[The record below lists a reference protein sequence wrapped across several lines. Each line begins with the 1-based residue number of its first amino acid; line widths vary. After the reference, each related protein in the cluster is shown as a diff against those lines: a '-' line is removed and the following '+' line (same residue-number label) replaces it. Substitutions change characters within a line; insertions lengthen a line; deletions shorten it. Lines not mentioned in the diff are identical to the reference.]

1 MNDPALATEALSKR
15 AASFPWYG
23 YAGLGAMLV
32 SEFFMIAKIDPFYNW
47 FTPFQWTG
55 YIFFLD
61 ALLVRLRGVSFIFE
75 HTRTFFVM
83 LLVSDIYWFMFEGY
97 NLHLRNWE
105 YVNLPENMVKR
116 SLGFIW
122 AFATVYPGVLMT
134 SSVLDELG
142 VFRNATFGRKHGH
155 EGRNDNVFTIPHWVH
170 NVLIIVG
177 LVFCVAPLFVPAEIA
192 KYLFVFVWVGFFFLL
207 DSLNHRKQLPSLL
220 RALEQ
225 GSVQKLLSLF
235 AAGLICG
242 ILWEFWNYWAGAKW
256 VYTVPYFNKPKIF
269 EMPLYG
275 YLGFLAFAVE
285 CYVMWHF
292 VQRFLPERWRDRFSG

>member
-1 MNDPALATEALSKR
+1 MDNSMFAGEALAKR
-15 AASFPWYG
+15 AENFPWYG
-23 YAGLGAMLV
+23 YAGLAAMLI
-32 SEFFMIAKIDPFYNW
+32 SQGFMIAQIDPFYNW

-61 ALLVRLRGVSFIFE
+61 ALLVKLRGESFIFE
-75 HTRTFFVM
+75 HTRAFLAM

-105 YVNLPENMVKR
+105 YVNLPENMLKR
-116 SLGFIW
+116 MFGFVW

-134 SSVLDELG
+134 SAVLDELG
-142 VFRNATFGRKHGH
+142 TFRNATFGHKRERG
-155 EGRNDNVFTIPHWVH
+155 NVITIPRALHRAF
-170 NVLIIVG
+170 IAIG
-177 LVFCVAPLFVPAEIA
+177 AIFSFGPLLVPAAMA

-207 DSLNHRKQLPSLL
+207 DSLNYRVQRPSLL
-220 RALEQ
+220 RAFEQ

-242 ILWEFWNYWAGAKW
+242 LLWEFWNYWAGTKW
-256 VYTVPYFNKPKIF
+256 VYTVPYFNEPKIF

-292 VQRFLPERWRDRFSG
+292 AQKFLPEKWRDRFHR

>member
-1 MNDPALATEALSKR
+1 MDNPALASAALSKR
-15 AASFPWYG
+15 AVSFPWYG
-23 YAGLGAMLV
+23 YAGLAAMLV
-32 SEFFMIAKIDPFYNW
+32 SQCFMLAKIDPFYNW

-75 HTRTFFVM
+75 HTRAFFAM
-83 LLVSDIYWFMFEGY
+83 LLVSDIFWFMFEGY

-116 SLGFIW
+116 AFGFIW

-134 SSVLDELG
+134 SAALDELG
-142 VFRNATFGRKHGH
+142 AFRNATFGRQREH
-155 EGRNDNVFTIPHWVH
+155 RNEKALAIPHWIH
-170 NVLIIVG
+170 KVLIIVG
-177 LVFCVAPLFVPAEIA
+177 LVFCVVPLLVSAKIA

-207 DSLNHRKQLPSLL
+207 DSLNYRKQRASLL
-220 RALEQ
+220 AALEQ

-242 ILWEFWNYWAGAKW
+242 VLWEFWNYWAGTKW
-256 VYTVPYFNKPKIF
+256 VYNVPYFNKPKIF
-269 EMPLYG
+269 EMPFYG

-292 VQRFLPERWRDRFSG
+292 AQRFLPEKWRDKFTK